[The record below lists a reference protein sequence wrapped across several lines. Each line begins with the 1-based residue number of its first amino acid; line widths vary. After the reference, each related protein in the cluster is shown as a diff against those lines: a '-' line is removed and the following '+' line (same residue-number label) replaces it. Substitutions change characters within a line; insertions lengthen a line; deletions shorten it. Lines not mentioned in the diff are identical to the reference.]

1 MSAPFI
7 TIFNEIISGC
17 LSTVINVLKVLI
29 PLMIFIE
36 FLNAYNVMEKLSKK
50 LIAVTKILGMS
61 PRAILPLL
69 VATVMGITY
78 GTGTLM
84 EMNKKDP
91 LGRKDF
97 LLIAVFY
104 FICHGIFETTAIWAT
119 AGANVIVIS
128 AGRLLTAAIFTMVAA
143 RLPNF
148 KNMDSPMA
156 SETDR
161 EEI

>member
-1 MSAPFI
+1 MSASFA
-7 TIFNEIISGC
+7 TIFSEIISGC

-29 PLMIFIE
+29 PLMIAIE
-36 FLNAYNVMEKLSKK
+36 FLNAYNIMEKLSKK
-50 LIAVTKILGMS
+50 LTAVTKVLGMS

-84 EMNKKDP
+84 EMNKKEP
-91 LGRKDF
+91 LEKKDF

-119 AGANVIVIS
+119 AGANVLVIS
-128 AGRLLTAAIFTMVAA
+128 VGRLFIAAVFTIIAA
-143 RLPNF
+143 RLPKF
-148 KNMDSPMA
+148 KNMDSGHN
-156 SETDR
+156 SQTDWQ
-161 EEI
+161 EI